1 MKLFLPHSPS
11 LPPPPRITYFS
22 SNYYTKTFVNNEAI
36 DQTIH
41 GYFFPI
47 TPQLINKKNPIKRAC
62 HRWNNFLIAKNFFK
76 LARNCRNYYWFLRRK
91 SLEIKK
97 FPGILLLLYLPPPPP
112 FDLQHS
118 NKAESTSRH
127 EKKEVRHVEAWKVR
141 SQPKRKKDDSFVE
154 FEFENRNLGKFAS
167 RYVERKF
174 QETRRRRIM
183 FQKF

>member
-1 MKLFLPHSPS
+1 MKLFLPHPPS

-91 SLEIKK
+91 YLEIKK
-97 FPGILLLLYLPPPPP
+97 FPGILLLLYLSPPPLP
-112 FDLQHS
+112 
-118 NKAESTSRH
+118 STFNIRTKQSRLLAT
-127 EKKEVRHVEAWKVR
+127 R
-141 SQPKRKKDDSFVE
+141 KRKCGMLKREKCVR
-154 FEFENRNLGKFAS
+154 NRN
-167 RYVERKF
+167 ERKTIRSSNSSSKI
-174 QETRRRRIM
+174 ETLENLRRDT
-183 FQKF
+183 